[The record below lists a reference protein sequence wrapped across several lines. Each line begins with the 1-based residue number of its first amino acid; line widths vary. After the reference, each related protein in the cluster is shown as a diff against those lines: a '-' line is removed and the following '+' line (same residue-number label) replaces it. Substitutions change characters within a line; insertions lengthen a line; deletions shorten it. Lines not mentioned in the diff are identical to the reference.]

1 MSNLR
6 DTVRKILTEQTG
18 TVEQIRDAEPK
29 YYVQFGS
36 DFADREWCKEDE
48 LENPAATL
56 VLTPRVDSWTRKCF
70 ALPVAYRLLN

>member
-1 MSNLR
+1 MFNLR
-6 DTVRKILTEQTG
+6 DTVRKISTGQTG

-48 LENPAATL
+48 LELISEPPKPRSDPGFNP
-56 VLTPRVDSWTRKCF
+56 TRG
-70 ALPVAYRLLN
+70 LMDP